1 MAFFGLSFFIQR
13 ESSFI
18 VNRNLSVKSLNVGNG
33 LEPGDAEGFQ
43 LRHSTGGPVTPGQQ
57 RVFLGLVI
65 FIQCFLPA
73 RTLKQDLIA
82 EKRTQ
87 RYKVMVATIRG
98 RLTFSISKK
107 RV

>member
-43 LRHSTGGPVTPGQQ
+43 IETFHWRASHAWSTESLPWFGDLHSMLLTGENFKTRPD
-57 RVFLGLVI
+57 R
-65 FIQCFLPA
+65 
-73 RTLKQDLIA
+73 R
-82 EKRTQ
+82 EKN
-87 RYKVMVATIRG
+87 
-98 RLTFSISKK
+98 SKI
-107 RV
+107 